1 MVGMTAM
8 MRERS
13 NGSDG
18 LLEMT
23 EKRMSIGVGMMMM
36 QSRRCGRKE

>member
-23 EKRMSIGVGMMMM
+23 GKRMSIGVGVMM
-36 QSRRCGRKE
+36 QGRRCGRKE